1 MGLRTISGLRHGWIK
16 ARESKPVTLV
26 SEDQVQVTLPCVAPQ
41 AAAMIRLQLLTRMRP
56 GEVLCMTPR
65 DLDRSGDIWIYK
77 PKKHKNRWRG
87 HRRHIQ
93 LGARASLFHSQWCN
107 LMGGGQHQADLLTL
121 IGFSSQSYERELF

>member
-26 SEDQVQVTLPCVAPQ
+26 SEDRVQVTLPCVAPQ

-77 PKKHKNRWRG
+77 PKKTQKTLARSPSAHSTGGPSKLISLTVVQFDG
-87 HRRHIQ
+87 RR
-93 LGARASLFHSQWCN
+93 STPS
-107 LMGGGQHQADLLTL
+107 
-121 IGFSSQSYERELF
+121 